1 MKLQLLFIGKP
12 RSREANLLAQEYA
25 DRIKHYCK
33 FEMVQLKDEKA
44 AAAYGRAFKVV
55 LDPAGEQ
62 MTSRELAAFLEKTTR
77 ETAFFVGGA
86 EGFSG
91 EFRAR
96 ADRLISLSKMTLPHE
111 LARVIL
117 AEQIYRAFT
126 ILRGHPYPR

>member
-25 DRIKHYCK
+25 GRIKHYCK

-44 AAAYGRAFKVV
+44 AAAYSRVFKVV

>member
-25 DRIKHYCK
+25 GRIKRYCK

-44 AAAYGRAFKVV
+44 AAAYSRVLKVV

-62 MTSRELAAFLEKTTR
+62 MTSRELAAFFEKTTR

-86 EGFSG
+86 EGFSD

>member
-25 DRIKHYCK
+25 GRIKHYCK

-44 AAAYGRAFKVV
+44 AAAYSRVLKVV
-55 LDPAGEQ
+55 LDPSGEQ
-62 MTSRELAAFLEKTTR
+62 MTSRELAVFLEKTTR

-86 EGFSG
+86 EGFSD

-96 ADRLISLSKMTLPHE
+96 ADRLMSLSKMTLPHE

-126 ILRGHPYPR
+126 ILRGHPYQR